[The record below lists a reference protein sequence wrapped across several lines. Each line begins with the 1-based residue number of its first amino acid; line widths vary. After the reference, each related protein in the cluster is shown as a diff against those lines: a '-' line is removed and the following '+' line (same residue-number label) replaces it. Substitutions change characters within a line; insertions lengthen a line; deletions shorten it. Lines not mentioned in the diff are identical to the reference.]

1 MSGLAQL
8 RLAAEICQRG
18 RRGRLTQQRIALE
31 ERDARAFAARL
42 GELTRLGARLSGEIQ
57 FEVDRT
63 TLRGTWAGARSP
75 FELEI
80 RTSGPR
86 GGVKSC
92 AIALDRRQVEGL
104 AYELETA
111 LRRVKPAV

>member
-1 MSGLAQL
+1 MFFSVLGPLVRSL
-8 RLAAEICQRG
+8 L
-18 RRGRLTQQRIALE
+18 LL
-31 ERDARAFAARL
+31 AFAACL
-42 GELTRLGARLSGEIQ
+42 GELTRLGARLSGAIQ

-63 TLRGTWAGARSP
+63 TLRGTWASPRSP

-92 AIALDRRQVEGL
+92 VIALDRRQVEGL
-104 AYELETA
+104 AYELQTA
-111 LRRVKPAV
+111 LRRVKPAL